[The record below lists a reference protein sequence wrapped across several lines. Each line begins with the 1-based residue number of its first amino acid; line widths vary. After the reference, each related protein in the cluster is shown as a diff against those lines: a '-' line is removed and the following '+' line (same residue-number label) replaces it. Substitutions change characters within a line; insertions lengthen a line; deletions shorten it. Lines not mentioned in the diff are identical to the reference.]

1 MGNMRDAWVWYQE
14 LAQVC
19 GCFKRVAVMYRLS
32 SILHLICVLG
42 FPVLFGD
49 VSDCGQLF
57 NGVSEVFK
65 VDGTVRVE

>member
-1 MGNMRDAWVWYQE
+1 MGNTCDAWVRYQE
-14 LAQVC
+14 LAQIH
-19 GCFKRVAVMYRLS
+19 GCSERVAVVYRLS
-32 SILHLICVLG
+32 SILRLICVLG

-57 NGVSEVFK
+57 NGVGEVFK